1 MMKGIKNSHEQHRIV
16 LRQKYAAFRSQL
28 LLTNQLCLEC
38 GLTNEN
44 LIPYNSIHIPEWLA
58 DKPNILPNMIIP
70 SSAVMAAAAAA
81 ANSSNLYYSSSSSSR
96 IQSSSAF
103 RTPFSNYFFPPQ
115 QPPPS
120 ISIANLQP
128 RPFGTFLEDI
138 SKLKVRLFF
147 SH

>member
-1 MMKGIKNSHEQHRIV
+1 MMKGIKNSHEQHRII

-44 LIPYNSIHIPEWLA
+44 LIPYNSIRIPEWLA
-58 DKPNILPNMIIP
+58 DKPNIPNMII
-70 SSAVMAAAAAA
+70 SSPAVMAVAAAAAS
-81 ANSSNLYYSSSSSSR
+81 SSNLYYSSSNR

-115 QPPPS
+115 QPPPP
-120 ISIANLQP
+120 ISIGNLQP

-147 SH
+147 SY